1 MTVWN
6 KLISR
11 EGRAHRFLAIGTA
24 LVAVIAGVMLIQRTV
39 QGRPA
44 QEVTDLAQAQPST
57 IPSAGAPSTTPGE
70 AVPSAAASSASPSP
84 KKTSNLPP
92 RPPLP
97 IPAGFPS
104 PENTGWKHTGVTL
117 TAVNGLYIARTA
129 GEVLDSKDFRG
140 GIRIEADNVTVK
152 RSRVQCGDCPGVWI
166 TWNVK
171 NTLIE
176 DVEITSK
183 SKTERID
190 RGLTAGKTINLT
202 VRRVHVHDTQR
213 GIEWG
218 YSALIEDN
226 YVDDQYNPTDAH
238 VSALGG
244 AIQQTDVKL
253 VIRHNWIA
261 GKPGNNNS
269 GALLYYID
277 EGPNGQK
284 VDITIEQNIINGGT
298 YALWLSSDERLVGS
312 VKVRSNMFGTKYF
325 DLCGAYNTHFADKI
339 DTYDN
344 IDFTWEGNVWYA
356 PGMAKNG
363 KEVTYIIKY

>member
-1 MTVWN
+1 MWINHKNRIIVIV
-6 KLISR
+6 IS
-11 EGRAHRFLAIGTA
+11 IVA
-24 LVAVIAGVMLIQRTV
+24 LIAGGFMIQ
-39 QGRPA
+39 QGVFGGGKPKA
-44 QEVTDLAQAQPST
+44 SST
-57 IPSAGAPSTTPGE
+57 LDDTGSSAVDVLEPSASAEPSSSPVPSAS
-70 AVPSAAASSASPSP
+70 AVPSPSPSKP
-84 KKTSNLPP
+84 KSTLKP

-97 IPAGFPS
+97 IPAGFPT
-104 PENTGWKHTGVTL
+104 PDNTGWKHTGVTL
-117 TAVNGLYIARTA
+117 TPVNGLYTARTP
-129 GEVLDSKDFRG
+129 GEVLDAKDFLG
-140 GIRIEADNVTVK
+140 GLRIEADNVTVK
-152 RSRVQCGDCPGVWI
+152 RSRVKCGDPCPGLWI

-171 NTLIE
+171 NTVVE

-183 SKTERID
+183 SRTERID

-226 YVDDQYNPTDAH
+226 YVDDEYNPTEAH

-277 EGPNGQK
+277 EGPNPQK

-298 YALWLSSDERLVGS
+298 YALWLSADPRLVGP
-312 VKVRSNMFGTKYF
+312 VTVRSNMFGTKYF
-325 DLCGAYNTHFADKI
+325 DLCGAYNTHFTDKI
-339 DTYDN
+339 DTYPR
-344 IDFTWEGNVWYA
+344 ISFTWEGNVWYA

-363 KEVTYIIKY
+363 KEVTYIIQY

>member
-1 MTVWN
+1 MWINHKNRIIV
-6 KLISR
+6 IVVS
-11 EGRAHRFLAIGTA
+11 IVA
-24 LVAVIAGVMLIQRTV
+24 LIAGGFMIQHGVFGGAKTDTASSTV
-39 QGRPA
+39 DDAGTSGIEAPEA
-44 QEVTDLAQAQPST
+44 
-57 IPSAGAPSTTPGE
+57 SA
-70 AVPSAAASSASPSP
+70 SADPSASPEPSASAVPTVTASP
-84 KKTSNLPP
+84 AKPKSTLKP

-97 IPAGFPS
+97 IPAGFPT
-104 PENTGWKHTGVTL
+104 PDNTGWKHTGVTL
-117 TAVNGLYIARTA
+117 TPVNGLYTARTA
-129 GEVLDSKDFRG
+129 GEVLDAKDFRG
-140 GIRIEADNVTVK
+140 GIKISADNVTVK
-152 RSRVQCGDCPGVWI
+152 RSRVMCGDCPGVWI
-166 TWNVK
+166 DWNVK
-171 NTLIE
+171 NALIE

-183 SKTERID
+183 SREERID

-202 VRRVHVHDTQR
+202 VRRVYVHDTQR

-226 YVDDQYNPTDAH
+226 YVDDQYNPTEAH

-277 EGPNGQK
+277 EGPNPQK

-298 YALWLSSDERLVGS
+298 YALWLSADPRLVGP
-312 VKVRSNMFGTKYF
+312 VTVRSNMFGTKYF

-339 DTYDN
+339 DTYPR
-344 IDFTWEGNVWYA
+344 IQFTWEGNVWYA
-356 PGMAKNG
+356 PGLAKNG
-363 KEVTYIIKY
+363 KEVTYIIQY